1 MCLSLRKVEPSLFN
15 GWWGAGPSVPSEA
28 REWAAERPHL
38 PTVHRR
44 AQGVVAFQV
53 YQSFCLRPTRRLST
67 PGACCD
73 LSFRFLMQ
81 PGIGLGPAGG
91 TLHFMITLRFLPTLM
106 RCKTRCTHDAHTVT
120 NSHERLGKQCQHTRP
135 TVNATPQ
142 PGVCRRGCST

>member
-106 RCKTRCTHDAHTVT
+106 RFKTRHTYGHELSRTTGETMSAHA
-120 NSHERLGKQCQHTRP
+120 S

-142 PGVCRRGCST
+142 PGVYRRWRRGWST